1 MKNLLKRT
9 LGLVLVLTL
18 LATMMMPGAFAAK
31 SKPVTNPTKFKD
43 AEFWTFTGLT
53 STLSLVDSAGL
64 AVSNSNYKWSTS
76 KKSVVT
82 VNKSGV
88 ITAQKTGKATI
99 TATNKKNK
107 KDKCKIVVHVQKNK
121 VDNIY
126 PQPTTSMVS
135 YGNFGILLKSV
146 EIASPKK
153 VVCEYYVAFNFPAKR
168 KVTKITYVEDAINLF
183 NRSTG
188 AFVKTIV
195 GDEKQLK
202 AKKISGFKTRKGAF
216 VQVIKVTYT
225 GKRVHCANIKLADY
239 IVDGSQNV
247 KAKCRYYK

>member
-31 SKPVTNPTKFKD
+31 STPVTNPTKFQKT
-43 AEFWTFTGLT
+43 EEWTWTGL
-53 STLSLVDSAGL
+53 STTLTLVDSYGTQVA
-64 AVSNSNYKWSTS
+64 NTNYKWTTS

-82 VNKSGV
+82 VSKSGV

-126 PQPTTSMVS
+126 YKPTASMVS

-188 AFVKTIV
+188 AFMKTIV

-202 AKKISGFKTRKGAF
+202 AKSISGFKARKGAF
-216 VQVIKVTYT
+216 VQTIKVTYT

-239 IVDGSQNV
+239 IVDGSKNV
-247 KAKCRYYK
+247 KAKCKYYK

>member
-31 SKPVTNPTKFKD
+31 STPVTNPTKFKD

-126 PQPTTSMVS
+126 SQPTTSMVS

-168 KVTKITYVEDAINLF
+168 KVIKINWVSDAINLY
-183 NRSTG
+183 NRTTG
-188 AFVKTIV
+188 AFEKTIV
-195 GDEKQLK
+195 GDDYQIKS
-202 AKKISGFKTRKGAF
+202 KKISGFKARKGAF
-216 VQVIKVTYT
+216 VQTIKVTYT
-225 GKRVHCANIKLADY
+225 GKKVNCANIKLSDY
-239 IVDGSQNV
+239 YVNDSKNLTASC
-247 KAKCRYYK
+247 KYRK